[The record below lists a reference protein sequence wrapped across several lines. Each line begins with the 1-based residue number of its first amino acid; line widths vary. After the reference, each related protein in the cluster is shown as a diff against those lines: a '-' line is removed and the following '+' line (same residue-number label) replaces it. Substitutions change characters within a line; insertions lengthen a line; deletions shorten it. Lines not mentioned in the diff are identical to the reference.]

1 MAIVSF
7 NVYIIDRFSPLR
19 FKTTTFGYR
28 PSPLPFSILKPF
40 LESNIKSKN
49 RLTKTKKTSSINIV
63 RFH

>member
-28 PSPLPFSILKPF
+28 PLSILKLF